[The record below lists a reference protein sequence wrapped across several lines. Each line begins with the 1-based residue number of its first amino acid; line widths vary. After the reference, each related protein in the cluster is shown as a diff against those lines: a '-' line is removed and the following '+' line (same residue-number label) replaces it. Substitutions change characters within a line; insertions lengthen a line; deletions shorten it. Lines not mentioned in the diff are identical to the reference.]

1 MFWEIWFNMDE
12 DISIIDS
19 KTRNEKIKN
28 FFINNKKS
36 LITILSSIIIIVF
49 AYFAFAEVQD
59 RKMKNLAEKYNNIS
73 INFKSSNKTDF
84 KEKLI
89 EIINEKNS
97 TYSPLALYFILDND
111 IETSNEEINKFFDII
126 INEVNL
132 DKEIKN
138 LIIYKKALFNADF
151 ENENNLL
158 KILNP
163 VINSDSVWKSHALY
177 LLAEYF
183 FDKNQKQKAKEFYSQ
198 ILNYKKS
205 NENILIETQKRL
217 RRDFGE

>member
-1 MFWEIWFNMDE
+1 MDE

-28 FFINNKKS
+28 FFINNKKY
-36 LITILSSIIIIVF
+36 LIAILSSIILIVF
-49 AYFAFAEVQD
+49 AYFSYGEIQD
-59 RKMKNLAEKYNNIS
+59 RKMKKLAEKYNNIS
-73 INFKSSNKTDF
+73 IKFSTSNKTDV
-84 KEKLI
+84 KNELI

-97 TYSPLALYFILDND
+97 TYSPLALYFIIDNE
-111 IETSNEEINKFFDII
+111 IQSSNEEINKFFDII

-132 DKEIKN
+132 NKEIKN
-138 LIIYKKALFNADF
+138 LIIYKKGLFNASF
-151 ENENNLL
+151 ETENNLI

-163 VINSDSVWKSHALY
+163 IINSDSVWKSHALY

-198 ILNYKKS
+198 ILDYKKS
-205 NENILIETQKRL
+205 NENILTETRKRL
-217 RRDFGE
+217 SRDFSE